1 MSTAPS
7 PPSVAASSSS
17 QTVPTD
23 TPLPTDVLITP
34 FPPRPG
40 FTTLCRSLHSLLEA
54 GRYRQVWNVTN
65 DILTRALKLIDPIT
79 ADFLRDDDDDES
91 ASTFL
96 LFHEYLIY
104 SITAPG
110 WALILALQREHGDP
124 LQPTPTLTLHP
135 EVAAQVFNFFTGA
148 QKIANSLCRT
158 VLANAKGRAG
168 LVERAWK
175 VRAMLLEET
184 RQAVESLYD
193 VDTNVVAR
201 VARSPFG
208 ADAAMEPWQVL
219 EALIPAELKLRSKR
233 DVNEF
238 LRRWADSVEG
248 EGPGGGTGQ
257 SE

>member
-1 MSTAPS
+1 MSNAPS
-7 PPSVAASSSS
+7 PPSSSF
-17 QTVPTD
+17 QAVPTD
-23 TPLPTDVLITP
+23 TPLPADPLITTS
-34 FPPRPG
+34 PPRPG

-79 ADFLRDDDDDES
+79 ADFLRDDDDDDES

-110 WALILALQREHGDP
+110 WALILALQRECIDP
-124 LQPTPTLTLHP
+124 LQSTPTQKLHP
-135 EVAAQVFNFFTGA
+135 EIAAQVFNFFTGA

-168 LVERAWK
+168 LVERTWK

-184 RQAVESLYD
+184 RQAVEALYD

-208 ADAAMEPWQVL
+208 AEAAMEPWQVL
-219 EALIPAELKLRSKR
+219 EALIPAELKLSSKR
-233 DVNEF
+233 DISDF
-238 LRRWADSVEG
+238 LRRWAESVEG
-248 EGPGGGTGQ
+248 EGDLEGTGQ
-257 SE
+257 GA